1 MTPEQEARVDAL
13 KQNTRPSEDGVP
25 VETYGYEETY
35 NQALEAVK
43 PLIADLLTDITAER
57 EYGARERKA
66 WTAFAIVDPASNN
79 YTYDGFFMTKKQA
92 VGVLRDRYQGMKG
105 LTIIEVDVV
114 QALTPPTK

>member
-1 MTPEQEARVDAL
+1 MTLEIKSDIITGYVPFIESMGVANVLERIIK
-13 KQNTRPSEDGVP
+13 KQDEIIQHINK
-25 VETYGYEETY
+25 VEIKDRK
-35 NQALEAVK
+35 AIREAV
-43 PLIADLLTDITAER
+43 D
-57 EYGARERKA
+57 RERKA

-92 VGVLRDRYQGMKG
+92 VDVLRDRYQGMKG